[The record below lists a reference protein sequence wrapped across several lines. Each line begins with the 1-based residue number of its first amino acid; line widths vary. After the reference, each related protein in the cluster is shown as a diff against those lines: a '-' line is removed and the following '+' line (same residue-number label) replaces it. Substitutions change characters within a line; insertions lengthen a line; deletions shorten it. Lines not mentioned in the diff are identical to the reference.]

1 MGQAFLRVFFFS
13 QHGKPDRG
21 NLTDKNVCLT
31 LLLVHSSNESPKEI
45 PAEVAFADVDT
56 WRADARDGGAECDS
70 G

>member
-1 MGQAFLRVFFFS
+1 VGQAFLRVFFFS

-21 NLTDKNVCLT
+21 NLTDKDVCPT

-45 PAEVAFADVDT
+45 PAEAALEDVDA
-56 WRADARDGGAECDS
+56 WRADARDGCVERDS